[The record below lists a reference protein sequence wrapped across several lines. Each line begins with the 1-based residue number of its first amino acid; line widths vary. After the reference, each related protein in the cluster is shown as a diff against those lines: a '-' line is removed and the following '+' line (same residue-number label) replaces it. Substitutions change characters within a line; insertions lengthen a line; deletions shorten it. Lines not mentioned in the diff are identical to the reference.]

1 MTYRTP
7 EKVPFG
13 LPLGQ
18 TTSANFERELA
29 IPRRLNSHFPATPTR
44 RGAEEDPLLLC
55 YMLRGAAE
63 SPDSHAV
70 TESTSESATA
80 LPIARA
86 SAARR
91 YR

>member
-1 MTYRTP
+1 MTFRTI
-7 EKVPFG
+7 EKVPFD
-13 LPLGQ
+13 LPLKQ
-18 TTSANFERELA
+18 TAAANFAPELA
-29 IPRRLNSHFPATPTR
+29 IPRCLNCHFPATPTL
-44 RGAEEDPLLLC
+44 RGAEEDPLLLG

-70 TESTSESATA
+70 TESTSENATA